1 MRKIKFKN
9 SIFIK
14 IFSICLICMVVPML
28 INLLYT
34 INSSSN
40 ALESEASSSLS
51 RIALE
56 KNKQVNSVFNFQF
69 SVSETMVNEPYMVD
83 FFKEVSES
91 NKIDRSKLNQ
101 ITQSLGRDS
110 LLLVVYMKIYFL
122 LMMIKFWQME

>member
-1 MRKIKFKN
+1 
-9 SIFIK
+9 
-14 IFSICLICMVVPML
+14 ML

-56 KNKQVNSVFNFQF
+56 KNKQVNSVFDFQF

-91 NKIDRSKLNQ
+91 NKIDRSKLDQ
-101 ITQSLGRDS
+101 ITQSLEKRS
-110 LLLVVYMKIYFL
+110 HC
-122 LMMIKFWQME
+122 

>member
-51 RIALE
+51 RIALGE
-56 KNKQVNSVFNFQF
+56 
-69 SVSETMVNEPYMVD
+69 E
-83 FFKEVSES
+83 
-91 NKIDRSKLNQ
+91 
-101 ITQSLGRDS
+101 
-110 LLLVVYMKIYFL
+110 
-122 LMMIKFWQME
+122 